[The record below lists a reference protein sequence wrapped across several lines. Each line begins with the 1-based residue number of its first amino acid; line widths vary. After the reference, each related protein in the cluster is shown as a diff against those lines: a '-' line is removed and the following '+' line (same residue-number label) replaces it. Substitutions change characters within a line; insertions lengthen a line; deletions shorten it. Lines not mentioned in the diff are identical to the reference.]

1 MGSVCNTSTLSQIH
15 NNCMFYQSYLQSVLW
30 IVLSC
35 LTFCVCSLKNHSL
48 RHFENWVFL
57 SQRCNSM
64 QEESMFKPFKSNCIA
79 LLSQLPIPLANP
91 PFTGESPTFANA

>member
-1 MGSVCNTSTLSQIH
+1 MDSFILSNIL
-15 NNCMFYQSYLQSVLW
+15 CMFFEESFFTAV
-30 IVLSC
+30 
-35 LTFCVCSLKNHSL
+35 
-48 RHFENWVFL
+48 ENWVFL

-64 QEESMFKPFKSNCIA
+64 QEESMFKSFKSNCIA